1 MGRPGANGVSHREGC
16 LRSTTRTPH
25 ATSPSPTTPSHTCSH
40 TRRCTAT
47 SLGRFIW
54 SVHRDQIPP
63 SPLQCTLAVAAYSE
77 LTTSLLQCTAG
88 CLPAGRHEPRMP
100 DTAEVSAARPLQ
112 LQVPTPKILTVIR
125 TLYTNK
131 CMGEVGI
138 VWGSRYLLS
147 CRATAVTAR
156 GPSTLIWRT
165 SWTTSRTSRS
175 TAPAP
180 DRIKAIRCGSPY
192 KLYGDHSGFALIVS
206 CVARSV
212 CCIHVFV

>member
-63 SPLQCTLAVAAYSE
+63 SPLQCTVAAAAYSE

-112 LQVPTPKILTVIR
+112 LQV
-125 TLYTNK
+125 LYAQDIDCHTDPLYK
-131 CMGEVGI
+131 QMYGGSGYCMGKQIFTFVSGNC
-138 VWGSRYLLS
+138 SD
-147 CRATAVTAR
+147 C
-156 GPSTLIWRT
+156 P
-165 SWTTSRTSRS
+165 WTKYPHLANILDDEPNKPKYR
-175 TAPAP
+175 PCP
-180 DRIKAIRCGSPY
+180 
-192 KLYGDHSGFALIVS
+192 
-206 CVARSV
+206 
-212 CCIHVFV
+212 